1 MAHDRASQARDT
13 GVNQDVALEDWDA
26 LFDAVVGRLR
36 LNVEQWNAVVPSGR
50 RDTWGQVRTN
60 ILECVA
66 ALDQLHLTATHAFE
80 HHHRVAIEALVLRP
94 IAPLLPQDRP
104 PPTAFRARPLNA
116 DAVATALPVQPA

>member
-36 LNVEQWNAVVPSGR
+36 FNVEQWNAVVPSER
-50 RDTWGQVRTN
+50 RGTWVQVRSN
-60 ILECVA
+60 ILECVV

-80 HHHRVAIEALVLRP
+80 HDQKAAIEALVLRP

-104 PPTAFRARPLNA
+104 PPAAVRARPLKA
-116 DAVATALPVQPA
+116 DAVAIAQPV